1 MWQNKQYINF
11 NTEVKKATMMMLIG
25 LTSHLHTFV
34 DELNRAWSSSNT
46 TTRTD
51 ESIEKDFKSK
61 TSSSPRTSIS
71 SSYVSFFF
79 SLNLYQLDSHSALSF
94 FRISQSSLSSNT
106 MFNPT
111 LPCIKFSYVTVLL
124 APPRR
129 LLSQWSVLV
138 VSLMTLP
145 LSWTSCAVLHESP
158 KKDKILVSVL
168 LSAKTCCEWDFSG
181 YSKWAKMV

>member
-11 NTEVKKATMMMLIG
+11 NTEAKKATMMMLIG

-71 SSYVSFFF
+71 SSHVSFFF

-94 FRISQSSLSSNT
+94 FWISQSSLSSNT

-111 LPCIKFSYVTVLL
+111 LPCIKFSYVTILL

-129 LLSQWSVLV
+129 FLSQWSVLV

-145 LSWTSCAVLHESP
+145 LSWTCCAVLHESP
-158 KKDKILVSVL
+158 KNDKILVSVL